1 MDEHRSA
8 CIMSPVAVENAFNVS
23 TRAPA
28 KTQLPCGS
36 GEGEALHVRDAS
48 PGPTSPSVS
57 SREASPEP
65 PLDTLAREEA
75 LSPRSV
81 LLRRLASPSS
91 VGNVLAE
98 AAQQRQQAEAAHVKA
113 EEAWLEMGSPSVQ
126 QREIE
131 DGILQLAPANGFSDE
146 RLPGESKERRES
158 RSPSVC
164 SEPQPPSDAEVEAL
178 PEFEEMPAA
187 VLPFAGLTSDFS
199 TSALSE
205 SSSGGEETVTRKDE
219 VFRPPVYR
227 TDLLRP
233 DAFPRPPVTLSGL
246 TAPRIG
252 KQPACAR
259 LPPSTAE
266 FLRDTEPA
274 RPSSVPSLDLSKAKA
289 LGQMRLARQE
299 ARLDVDRDTQDSRY
313 DEISVCRARAAHKPL
328 NPFLGAGA
336 RTNKGGGGG
345 GRHKTCDVTAMC
357 DDFEED
363 GEAVVDL
370 PSDLPHLEDA
380 GVEELLMR
388 RSTAAQERTRPEPAS
403 FWPTAPNWFASPS
416 PQPKPKPEPSKRSQF
431 CL

>member
-28 KTQLPCGS
+28 KTQLPGCS
-36 GEGEALHVRDAS
+36 GEGKALHVRDAS

-65 PLDTLAREEA
+65 PSGSA
-75 LSPRSV
+75 
-81 LLRRLASPSS
+81 
-91 VGNVLAE
+91 GNVLAE
-98 AAQQRQQAEAAHVKA
+98 AAQQRQQAEA
-113 EEAWLEMGSPSVQ
+113 WLELGSPSSAQ
-126 QREIE
+126 QREVE
-131 DGILQLAPANGFSDE
+131 VGILQLASPNGLPDE
-146 RLPGESKERRES
+146 RWPVESKERRES

-164 SEPQPPSDAEVEAL
+164 SEPQPASDAEVEAL
-178 PEFEEMPAA
+178 PDFEEMPAA
-187 VLPFAGLTSDFS
+187 VLPNVGLTSDFS

-205 SSSGGEETVTRKDE
+205 SSSGEETVTRTAE
-219 VFRPPVYR
+219 AFRPPVYR

-233 DAFPRPPVTLSGL
+233 GASPRPPVSLSGL

-266 FLRDTEPA
+266 FLRDTEPE
-274 RPSSVPSLDLSKAKA
+274 RPSSVPSLDLAKAKA

-299 ARLDVDRDTQDSRY
+299 ARLDVDRDTEDCRY
-313 DEISVCRARAAHKPL
+313 DEISVSRSRAAHKPFK
-328 NPFLGAGA
+328 PFLGAGA

-370 PSDLPHLEDA
+370 PADQPHLEDA
-380 GVEELLMR
+380 RVEELLMR

-403 FWPTAPNWFASPS
+403 FWPTAPNWFASPH